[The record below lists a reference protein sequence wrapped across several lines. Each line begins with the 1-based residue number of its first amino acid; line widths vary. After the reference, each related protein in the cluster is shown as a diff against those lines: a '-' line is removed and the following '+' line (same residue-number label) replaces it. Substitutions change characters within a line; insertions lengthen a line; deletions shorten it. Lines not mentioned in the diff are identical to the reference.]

1 MADYS
6 FSPQFANLSG
16 LQPLPALDVTRGAA
30 LQFQP
35 LQAIQIQSSR
45 PELVAEGIAGAVSS
59 IAKGALGGITAKYEK
74 EEEKEERK
82 LKFAHEI
89 AIAGIRA
96 KELDPY
102 LEALKTRKL
111 VAETESAENRL
122 DAVLPPLPSGAKRRI
137 PMVDDQPLPEFGEDA
152 SDKDTSS
159 ETDFSL
165 TPSEAESIEPQTT
178 SSITPDYAKGIAENV
193 SRDVGYLSGLPASEL
208 TASIGAGP
216 ISKMP
221 EVEPPSMTL
230 GKVTSSL
237 ISPKQEE
244 EIKASFEKYGVT
256 PAVLEKPEPKRL
268 LSLEKSE
275 PKKEEKVKPPRAG
288 DFDTEAQAQAEA
300 YRDIPGFKTGTYT
313 SEIDENGQP
322 FFRVPP
328 REKMT
333 PSESAAERKAIADA
347 QKAEM
352 ELTSKS
358 KKGGKTPLDSQIN
371 KIIALKS
378 TSEDLKSIAKRLN
391 NIPEQFRGPITGFLA
406 RKNPYSAEIQA
417 LNSQIIQ
424 IIPGLARGVFGEVGV
439 LTEKDA
445 ERYLKTIPNNQQDP
459 KVSFEVLK
467 ELTEKLERSKK
478 NTVSAYG
485 KAGYDM
491 SEFEEGYFDNEV
503 QKAKSDEIGDLSM
516 QLEQFPL
523 EQRNSAEFLALRKKA
538 YDLVYKEELQKKGTP
553 KPAPQATPPPSP
565 QFPLATPRT
574 TETTETLESF
584 LGSK

>member
-59 IAKGALGGITAKYEK
+59 IAKGALGGITARYEKK
-74 EEEKEERK
+74 EEEDKEKRK
-82 LKFAHEI
+82 YAHEI

-137 PMVDDQPLPEFGEDA
+137 PMVDDQPLPEKGEDT
-152 SDKDTSS
+152 SDEDTSG

-165 TPSEAESIEPQTT
+165 TPSAAERIENPTT

-221 EVEPPSMTL
+221 EVEPQSVTL

-268 LSLEKSE
+268 LSLEKAE

-300 YRDIPGFKTGTYT
+300 YRDIPGFKPGTYT
-313 SEIDENGQP
+313 AEIDENGQP

-333 PSESAAERKAIADA
+333 PAEITAEQKKTEAGADFDTEKKLRDEYIGQTKDFKVIQSAWRSIKTSGIEPSAAGDMSLIFGYMKLLDPSSTVREGEYANAQNAGGVPDRVIASYNKIVSGQILSESQRKDFLNQAKKQYDSRLGEYEGLKNSYSDLAKQYKLDPERVVVKFDIPEV
-347 QKAEM
+347 KAE
-352 ELTSKS
+352 
-358 KKGGKTPLDSQIN
+358 
-371 KIIALKS
+371 
-378 TSEDLKSIAKRLN
+378 
-391 NIPEQFRGPITGFLA
+391 
-406 RKNPYSAEIQA
+406 
-417 LNSQIIQ
+417 
-424 IIPGLARGVFGEVGV
+424 
-439 LTEKDA
+439 
-445 ERYLKTIPNNQQDP
+445 
-459 KVSFEVLK
+459 
-467 ELTEKLERSKK
+467 
-478 NTVSAYG
+478 
-485 KAGYDM
+485 
-491 SEFEEGYFDNEV
+491 EG
-503 QKAKSDEIGDLSM
+503 KSDEIGSLSM

-523 EQRNSAEFLALRKKA
+523 EQRNSAEFLALRKKV
-538 YDLVYKEELQKKGTP
+538 YDLVREEQLQKKATP
-553 KPAPQATPPPSP
+553 KPAPQAAPTPAP

>member
-74 EEEKEERK
+74 EEKKEERK

-137 PMVDDQPLPEFGEDA
+137 PMVDDQPLPEKGEDT
-152 SDKDTSS
+152 SDEDTSG
-159 ETDFSL
+159 EINFSL
-165 TPSEAESIEPQTT
+165 TPSAAELIEPPTT

-208 TASIGAGP
+208 TASTGAGP

-221 EVEPPSMTL
+221 EVEPPSVTL

-268 LSLEKSE
+268 LSLEKAE

-300 YRDIPGFKTGTYT
+300 YRDIPGFKPGTYT
-313 SEIDENGQP
+313 AEIDENGQP

-333 PSESAAERKAIADA
+333 PAEITAEQKKTEAGADFDTEKKLRDEYIGQTKDFKVIQSAWRSIKTSGIEPSAAGDMSLIFGYMKLLDPSSTVREGEYANAQNAGGVPDRVIASYNKIVSGQILSESQRKDFLNQAKKQYDSRLGEYEGLKNSYSDLAKQYKLDPERVVVKFDIPEV
-347 QKAEM
+347 KAE
-352 ELTSKS
+352 E
-358 KKGGKTPLDSQIN
+358 
-371 KIIALKS
+371 
-378 TSEDLKSIAKRLN
+378 
-391 NIPEQFRGPITGFLA
+391 
-406 RKNPYSAEIQA
+406 
-417 LNSQIIQ
+417 
-424 IIPGLARGVFGEVGV
+424 
-439 LTEKDA
+439 
-445 ERYLKTIPNNQQDP
+445 
-459 KVSFEVLK
+459 
-467 ELTEKLERSKK
+467 
-478 NTVSAYG
+478 
-485 KAGYDM
+485 
-491 SEFEEGYFDNEV
+491 
-503 QKAKSDEIGDLSM
+503 AKSDEIGDLSM

-523 EQRNSAEFLALRKKA
+523 EQRNSAEFLALRKKL
-538 YDLVYKEELQKKGTP
+538 YDLVREEQLQKKATP
-553 KPAPQATPPPSP
+553 KPAPQAAPTPAP